1 VTERP
6 SLSAHRAAQPHS
18 LSPGSPSLREV
29 IVVELY
35 RAYAFVIVCFLIA
48 PPLTLAQETKEPKSK
63 LVQFQMALLKRG
75 PKWTGA
81 QTPES
86 LRILH
91 QHLKNVMEMLDSG
104 KAVAAGPFGDDTDLA
119 GIFILRAS
127 STEEAK
133 TWVAAD
139 PAVKAGLF
147 VAEMHPWWSEDI
159 FKKRDLPSKFNTL
172 YLAFLKK
179 GPNRKDGD
187 GDTPQ
192 VQELQKAHLANINR
206 LAETK
211 QLIAAGP
218 FGDDGDLRG
227 IFVFRV
233 GSLEEAQELCATD
246 PMIKAGRLAVELHP
260 WQVPE
265 GILP

>member
-1 VTERP
+1 MTRIE
-6 SLSAHRAAQPHS
+6 SIKNLIQP
-18 LSPGSPSLREV
+18 LV
-29 IVVELY
+29 I
-35 RAYAFVIVCFLIA
+35 ACSLIA
-48 PPLTLAQETKEPKSK
+48 PPLMVAQQTKEPQSK
-63 LVQFQMALLKRG
+63 LVQFQMALLKKG

-81 QTPES
+81 QTPETQH
-86 LRILH
+86 ILH
-91 QHLKNVMEMLDSG
+91 QHLVNVLALLDSG

-133 TWVAAD
+133 TWVDAD

-147 VAEMHPWWSEDI
+147 VAEMHPWFSEDI
-159 FKKRDLPSKFNTL
+159 FKKRNLPLKMNTL
-172 YLAFLKK
+172 YFAFLKK
-179 GPNRKDGD
+179 GPNRKEGD

-192 VQELQKAHLANINR
+192 VQELQKAHMANINR

-211 QLIAAGP
+211 KLIAAGP
-218 FGDDGDLRG
+218 FGDDGNLRG

-233 GSLEEAQELCATD
+233 NSLEEAQALCDTD
-246 PMIKAGRLAVELHP
+246 PMIKVGRLAVELHP

-265 GILP
+265 GVLP